1 MRWYNEGDNGLGGI
15 ALIEVSHLTKRYG
28 QHVAVD
34 DISFT
39 IEPGKIYGFLGPNG
53 AGKSTTLNIMTGCL
67 AATAGTVKI
76 DGNDI
81 FEEPLKAKRLLG
93 YLPEQPPV
101 YADMAVRDY
110 LQFVA
115 EAKRI
120 PPRERRDRIA
130 AAMART
136 DVADVSE
143 RLIRN
148 LSKGYRQR
156 VGLAQAILG
165 DPEFI
170 VLDEPTV
177 GLDPKQIIEIRD
189 LIKSLGRE
197 HTVLLSSHIMQEISA
212 VCDDI
217 LIISHG
223 RLVASGTPEELEER
237 ALHGHALNLTVR
249 AAKAQLADAL
259 KGLGVRVERAR
270 ASQDEPGA
278 LDAALEWDA
287 EEDLR
292 EVIFYALADARLPI
306 LAMAAERMS
315 LEEVFLQM
323 TADAGQPAEEDGG
336 QAAADVAESGEK
348 EAAADGR
355 DL

>member
-1 MRWYNEGDNGLGGI
+1 M
-15 ALIEVSHLTKRYG
+15 IEVSHLTKRYG
-28 QHVAVD
+28 QHVAVED
-34 DISFT
+34 LSFR

-53 AGKSTTLNIMTGCL
+53 AGKSTTMNIMTGCL
-67 AATAGTVKI
+67 AATSGTVTI
-76 DGNDI
+76 DGHDI
-81 FEEPLKAKRLLG
+81 FEEPMEAKRRLG

-101 YADMAVRDY
+101 YGDMTVRDY
-110 LQFVA
+110 LRFVA

-120 PPRERRDRIA
+120 PSRERKARVE
-130 AAMART
+130 AAMERT
-136 DVADVSE
+136 AIADVAP

-165 DPEFI
+165 EPKFI

-223 RLVASGTPEELEER
+223 RLVASGTPQELEER
-237 ALHGHALNLTVR
+237 ALHGRALALTVR
-249 AAKAQLADAL
+249 GERPAVEAALAGA
-259 KGLGVRVERAR
+259 GVRLERVEPSRA
-270 ASQDEPGA
+270 EEGC
-278 LDAALEWDA
+278 LDLALEWAGEKDP
-287 EEDLR
+287 R
-292 EVIFYALADARLPI
+292 EAVFYALAQARLPI
-306 LAMAAERMS
+306 LSMSAERMT

-323 TADAGQPAEEDGG
+323 TQDAPQAAQNAPEEAADAP
-336 QAAADVAESGEK
+336 QAMQEK
-348 EAAADGR
+348 EAQDDGR
-355 DL
+355 NL

>member
-1 MRWYNEGDNGLGGI
+1 M
-15 ALIEVSHLTKRYG
+15 IEVSHLTKRYG
-28 QHVAVD
+28 QHVAVED
-34 DISFT
+34 LSFC

-53 AGKSTTLNIMTGCL
+53 AGKSTTMNIMTGCL
-67 AATAGTVKI
+67 AATSGTVTI
-76 DGNDI
+76 DGHDI
-81 FEEPLKAKRLLG
+81 FEEPMEAKRCLG

-101 YADMAVRDY
+101 YGDMTVRDY
-110 LQFVA
+110 LCFVA

-120 PPRERRDRIA
+120 PARERKARVE
-130 AAMART
+130 AAMERT
-136 DVADVSE
+136 AIADVAP

-165 DPEFI
+165 EPKFI

-223 RLVASGTPEELEER
+223 RLVASGTPQELEQR
-237 ALHGHALNLTVR
+237 ALHGRALALTVR
-249 AAKAQLADAL
+249 GERAAVEKALAGA
-259 KGLGVRVERAR
+259 GVRVERAEPSR
-270 ASQDEPGA
+270 TEPGC
-278 LDAALEWDA
+278 LELALEWTGDA
-287 EEDLR
+287 DPR
-292 EVIFYALADARLPI
+292 EAVFYALAEARLPI
-306 LAMAAERMS
+306 LSMSAERMT

-323 TADAGQPAEEDGG
+323 TQDAPETEQDAPETAQDAPEGAQDGAQQEAEER
-336 QAAADVAESGEK
+336 
-348 EAAADGR
+348 EAQDDGR